1 MKDNIL
7 KNNKIHNIT
16 GVGNNNKNKTN
27 MINNKNT
34 INYYKYKIIENNQ
47 NKICRP
53 GLENIGEG
61 NIITFEAIYVG
72 RYFKFNNCITIINV
86 HSCDKFLADHTQL
99 FLNESV
105 QDFEKRNELGSCM
118 IQGVGRIK
126 TYPKNN
132 TVDYSIELLPNNKVI
147 YLNDLYYNN
156 NPLEYYE
163 NENITKCYNEI
174 LSYRHDDLLYLINDL
189 RLRINNIHSG
199 IARKDFLYHY
209 ILNNYS
215 LNTLNCDI
223 YENNIQSN
231 QFDDYELY
239 DIIILLGTILYELI
253 CNEGIMQLSDLL
265 QKVNMY
271 INSIQGVKSLKFTDK
286 KSCKKINN
294 DFFKFCQKKNTSFG
308 KGWLIVRNRNKN
320 FDIRYC
326 IDIKNTTK
334 YGLIGIC
341 YSKK

>member
-1 MKDNIL
+1 M
-7 KNNKIHNIT
+7 
-16 GVGNNNKNKTN
+16 
-27 MINNKNT
+27 
-34 INYYKYKIIENNQ
+34 
-47 NKICRP
+47 
-53 GLENIGEG
+53 
-61 NIITFEAIYVG
+61 
-72 RYFKFNNCITIINV
+72 
-86 HSCDKFLADHTQL
+86 
-99 FLNESV
+99 
-105 QDFEKRNELGSCM
+105 
-118 IQGVGRIK
+118 
-126 TYPKNN
+126 
-132 TVDYSIELLPNNKVI
+132 
-147 YLNDLYYNN
+147 NDLYYNN

-294 DFFKFCQKKNTSFG
+294 DFSKFCQKKNTSFG

-320 FDIRYC
+320 FDIRHC
-326 IDIKNTTK
+326 IDIKNTTR